1 MATNDASQGHRERKK
16 QQTRS
21 ALSWAVIRL
30 SVERGWDNVTIE
42 DVAAEVG
49 VTGRTFR
56 NYYSSK
62 AEAVVARH
70 LDRMLGTAEALRARP
85 ADEDLDQA
93 IRHAVQSQWRSGNPS
108 QRDPQVDSHDWT
120 SGVRLMLSEPEVWG
134 EMLKAN
140 GRGANALATAIADR
154 LGTDPTTDYYPA
166 LAASATE
173 AAITVALDHWLRHGG
188 PKTADTLIVEVLD
201 RLWSGL
207 PVR

>member
-1 MATNDASQGHRERKK
+1 MAANDTPKGHRERKK

-42 DVAAEVG
+42 DVAAKVG
-49 VTGRTFR
+49 VTSRTFR

-70 LDRMLGTAEALRARP
+70 LDRMLGTADALRARP

-93 IRHAVQSQWRSGNPS
+93 IREAARSQWRPDRSS
-108 QRDPQVDSHDWT
+108 DSSERMKHSDWA
-120 SGVRLMLSEPEVWG
+120 SGVQLMLSEPEVRG

-140 GRGANALATAIADR
+140 GQGAAELASAIADR
-154 LGTDPTTDYYPA
+154 LGTDPATDYYPA
-166 LAASATE
+166 LAASATN
-173 AAITVALDHWLRHGG
+173 AAITVALDHWLRHRD
-188 PKTADTLIVEVLD
+188 PNSVDALIGEVLD

>member
-1 MATNDASQGHRERKK
+1 MAATDASQGHRERKK

-70 LDRMLGTAEALRARP
+70 LDRMIGTAEALRARP

-93 IRHAVQSQWRSGNPS
+93 IRQAVRSQWQSDNAGGPKVR
-108 QRDPQVDSHDWT
+108 VDSADWA
-120 SGVRLMLSEPEVWG
+120 SGVQLMLSEPDVWG

-140 GRGANALATAIADR
+140 GRGAAALATAIAER
-154 LGTDPTTDYYPA
+154 LGTDPTNDYYPA

-173 AAITVALDHWLRHGG
+173 AAITVALDHWLRHGDQQ
-188 PKTADTLIVEVLD
+188 PADTLIVEVLD